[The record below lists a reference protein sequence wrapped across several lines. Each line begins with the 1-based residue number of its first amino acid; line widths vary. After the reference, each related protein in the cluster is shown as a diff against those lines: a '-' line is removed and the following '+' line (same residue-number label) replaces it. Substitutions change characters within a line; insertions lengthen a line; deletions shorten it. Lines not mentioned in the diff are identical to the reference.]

1 MLQLVSDRKWHGI
14 LLIKQLPPRLS
25 SMYLS
30 RSASSVMSRKTA
42 SLSISGRVMFTTSV
56 LQQLPHVVQSIALF
70 TSAYTRCAI
79 SSSKAASWWRSERIK
94 WSFSSSLREAASAM
108 VCRLISYAVSDK
120 RAN

>member
-14 LLIKQLPPRLS
+14 LLIKQLPAKLS

-42 SLSISGRVMFTTSV
+42 SLSISGLVMFTTSV

-79 SSSKAASWWRSERIK
+79 SSSIAASWWRSERIK

-120 RAN
+120 RAD